1 MNITTPI
8 KTALLFSCY
17 LIGIMGC
24 SSSNLNNADPN
35 KSWFFPQ
42 VGAKLILH
50 QPLTL
55 KPDSAALYIQQGKVT
70 GSKHSRFDPYCK
82 IRVRDVMAVERTI
95 QPDTFTITGSGQQT
109 ELIAGLSGVAIPL
122 NVGSIR
128 PRFGFLVSSSDAP
141 SDITETIVMSLS
153 SAKQPDVL
161 NLVCG
166 GVEDHP
172 ANAEPPTF
180 MEMKEA
186 LGAIMSFNIL

>member
-1 MNITTPI
+1 MNVSTLI

-42 VGAKLILH
+42 VGAKLVLH

>member
-17 LIGIMGC
+17 LISIMGC
-24 SSSNLNNADPN
+24 SSSNLNTADPS
-35 KSWFFPQ
+35 KPWFFPQ
-42 VGAKLILH
+42 VGAKLVLH

-95 QPDTFTITGSGQQT
+95 LPDTFTITGSGQQT
-109 ELIAGLSGVAIPL
+109 ELIAGLSGIAIPL

-141 SDITETIVMSLS
+141 SDITETIVMNLS

-161 NLVCG
+161 NMVCG

-186 LGAIMSFNIL
+186 LGAIMSFKIL